1 MEDEKLSIIDHLEEL
16 RRCLMLCMLA
26 VGVLFPL
33 GYWLSDPGMKWLI
46 GYFGGGLELHS
57 FAMHELF
64 FLRMKMGFALA
75 VAGAFPVIAWQTWR
89 FVAPGLYT
97 HERQYISRYVLVSTF
112 LFAGGAAF
120 ALFVV
125 YPTVLRF
132 FMSMQSEYIKGT
144 WGVANFVGMASM
156 LMLGFGI
163 MFQLPIVVYVLAVTE
178 LVSLETMRKA
188 RPVVVVVILV
198 MSAILTPPDVVSQ
211 LMMGIPSMIL
221 FEISL
226 LVSQRS
232 VTRKVAERHRREEE
246 ERLRE
251 EEEER
256 REREEEA
263 AYRAA
268 HPEEAAAK
276 AVDEDDADA
285 EEEDDY
291 SDYYDEFHDESYSY
305 ADQQEEP
312 KKKPGKWQVRG
323 LRRDRRFMSQAMRKR
338 SPRRRK

>member
-1 MEDEKLSIIDHLEEL
+1 MADEKLSIIDHLEEL

-26 VGVLFPL
+26 VGLLFPL
-33 GYWLSDPGMKWLI
+33 GFWLSGPGLDWLV
-46 GYFGGGLELHS
+46 GRFCPGVVLHT
-57 FAMHELF
+57 FAIHELF
-64 FLRMKMGFALA
+64 FLRMKMGVALA
-75 VAGAFPVIAWQTWR
+75 VTGAFPVIAWQVWR

-97 HERQYISRYVLVSTF
+97 HERQYISRYVFVSTF
-112 LFAGGAAF
+112 LFLVGALF

-132 FMSMQSEYIKGT
+132 FQAMQTDHLNNT
-144 WGVANFVGMASM
+144 WGVASFVGMASM
-156 LMLGFGI
+156 MMLGFGI

-178 LVSLETMRKA
+178 LVSLETMSQA
-188 RPVVVVVILV
+188 RPVVVVVLLM
-198 MSAILTPPDVVSQ
+198 MSAILTPPDVISQ
-211 LMMGIPSMIL
+211 LMMGVPSYLL

-226 LVSQRS
+226 LVSRRS
-232 VTRKVAERHRREEE
+232 VKRKVADRKRHEEE

-268 HPEEAAAK
+268 HPEEVAAEAAAS
-276 AVDEDDADA
+276 EDDAEPD
-285 EEEDDY
+285 DDY
-291 SDYYDEFHDESYSY
+291 SDYYDEFHDESYNY